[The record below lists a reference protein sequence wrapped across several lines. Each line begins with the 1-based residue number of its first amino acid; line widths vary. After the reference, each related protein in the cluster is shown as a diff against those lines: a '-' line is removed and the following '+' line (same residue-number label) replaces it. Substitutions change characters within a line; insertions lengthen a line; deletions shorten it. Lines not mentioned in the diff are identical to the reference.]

1 MNKFSLTR
9 KQKQHL
15 LYSSIAS
22 IMLILIFVLIIK
34 VFSNY
39 VIKQTKDSM
48 KKTATDY
55 SLFFDQEIKSSMFF
69 IQILGDSLSNELI
82 STDYPSLTNI
92 FSETNSSNYMISSLY
107 FIYND
112 SGLGID
118 SKGEISLINISV
130 DLRQRPWYVNAIN
143 SNSPVLSDSYKDI
156 NTDKT
161 CITISYAIK
170 KDGDIVG
177 VLSADMFVDSL
188 NNYYNTILSN
198 EVHDIYVLSSNNSI
212 LIHKNKDFIS
222 NSFNEIL
229 NNESSNNFFGIDAFP
244 LKNIEETQTSTFLH
258 YININN
264 EKKLAYYTTSSFS
277 WKILCVSNYTNILL
291 ANSREFVLIILFSFF
306 IYVCIIWVI
315 NLNINKS
322 YKFDAYTG
330 LYTMNELISFLK
342 KKSLTSKSYTTLF
355 ISIINLETLRNF
367 FNSEF
372 EENILLEYTN
382 IIKTIFSKECRIV
395 KGRNDTFILYF
406 YHPYKKNI
414 RFLIEKGIS
423 ELSNTTFK
431 INNDSIKLT
440 SSFTTIDFTS
450 EEIED
455 IKNILPNCEE
465 IINKQKFS
473 PNTLIQLNYTDLTKE
488 ENKNKKKLLI
498 IQEALK
504 NKSIIPFY
512 QPILDIQNNKIAKYE
527 VLMRINKDSEYL
539 APYPFIVLAEK
550 YNLIEEIDLC
560 VLEKSL
566 IYKNTI
572 DLEDKLV
579 FSFNISGKALNDD
592 TYLRKATKL
601 VDKYSINHKNIEFEI
616 TETENIN
623 NLDILRKNICKYKDK
638 SYKFSI
644 DDFGI
649 AYSSISYL
657 KNIPADYLKIDG
669 SFIKDINEKEENL
682 YLVKAI
688 VAMAKGYKKK
698 TIAEF
703 VESEDILVTLKE
715 IGVDYAQGYFIDKPK
730 EKIQ

>member
-1 MNKFSLTR
+1 MINFSLTP
-9 KQKQHL
+9 KQKQHFW
-15 LYSSIAS
+15 YSSIAS
-22 IMLILIFVLIIK
+22 ILLALIFVLIIK
-34 VFSNY
+34 SSSNY
-39 VIKQTKDSM
+39 FIRQAEASM
-48 KKTATDY
+48 KRTSTDY
-55 SLFFDQEIKSSMFF
+55 SMFFDQEITSTMLFV
-69 IQILGDSLSNELI
+69 QILGN
-82 STDYPSLTNI
+82 SLTPNFISNDYSNLSNI
-92 FSETNSSNYMISSLY
+92 FSQTNASANMISSLY
-107 FIYND
+107 FIYNN
-112 SGLGID
+112 SGVGVNSTGKID
-118 SKGEISLINISV
+118 LV
-130 DLRQRPWYVNAIN
+130 DMPMDLRERNWYINATN
-143 SNSPVLSDSYKDI
+143 SNIAILSDSYKHLD
-156 NTDKT
+156 TDKT

-170 KDGDIVG
+170 NNGNVIG
-177 VLSADMFVDSL
+177 VLSADIFTDSL
-188 NNYYNTILSN
+188 NNYYSNILST
-198 EVHDIYVLSSNNSI
+198 EIYDVYVLSSNNSI
-212 LIHKNKDFIS
+212 LINKNKDFIS
-222 NSFNEIL
+222 KPFNEIL
-229 NNESSNNFFGIDAFP
+229 SAESAIYDLP
-244 LKNIEETQTSTFLH
+244 LKNLQEDQTATFLQ
-258 YININN
+258 YINMNN
-264 EKKLAYYTTSSFS
+264 EKKFGYYSTSSFS
-277 WKILCVSNYTNILL
+277 WKILCVSDYKTIILS
-291 ANSREFVLIILFSFF
+291 NSREFILIVLFSIF
-306 IYVCIIWVI
+306 ICIITIGVI
-315 NLNINKS
+315 NFNIDKS
-322 YKFDAYTG
+322 HKFDAYTG

-355 ISIINLETLRNF
+355 INIMNLETLRNF
-367 FNSEF
+367 LNSEF
-372 EENILLEYTN
+372 EENILLEYTT
-382 IIKTIFSKECRIV
+382 IMKSIFSKECRIV

-414 RFLIEKGIS
+414 RLLIEKGIS

-431 INNDSIKLT
+431 INNESIKLT
-440 SSFTTIDFTS
+440 SSFTTITFTS
-450 EEIED
+450 EEIND
-455 IKNILPNCEE
+455 IKNILPTCEE
-465 IINKQKFS
+465 IINKQKFT
-473 PNTLIQLNYTDLTKE
+473 PNNLIQLTYTDLTKE
-488 ENKNKKKLLI
+488 ENKNKKNLLI

-512 QPILDIQNNKIAKYE
+512 QPIMDIQTNKIAKYE
-527 VLMRINKDSEYL
+527 VLMRINKDGEYL

-560 VLEKSL
+560 VLEKAL
-566 IYKNTI
+566 RYKNTI

-616 TETENIN
+616 TETENIS

-703 VESEDILVTLKE
+703 VESEDILITLKE
-715 IGVDYAQGYFIDKPK
+715 IGVDYVQGYFIDKPK